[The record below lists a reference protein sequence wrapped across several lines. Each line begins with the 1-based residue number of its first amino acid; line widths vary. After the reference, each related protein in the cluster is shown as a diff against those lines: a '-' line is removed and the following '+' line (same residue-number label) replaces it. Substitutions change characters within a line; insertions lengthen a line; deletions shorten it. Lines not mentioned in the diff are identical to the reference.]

1 ISGGCCGSTRKRTIV
16 GGWAWAWWLVTDVQR
31 LSLEVMTLNPMCEGV
46 ETAQGVPLTVTGVA
60 QCKIMKMMNVYYFHH
75 QADELLGTASEQFL
89 GKSVKEIKQTILQTL
104 EGHLRAILGTLTVEE
119 VYKDRDQFAALVR
132 EVAAPDVG
140 RMGIEILSFTIKD
153 VYDDVQYLQSLGKAQ
168 TASVKRDA
176 DAGVAE
182 ANRDAGIRE
191 AECEKSAM
199 DVKYATDTKIEDNS
213 RMYKLQKANFD
224 QEINTAK
231 AESQLAYELQAAKIR
246 QKIRN
251 EEIQIDVVE
260 RRKQIEIE
268 AQEIMRKERELN
280 ATVRLPAEA
289 ESYRVQMIAEGKRTQ
304 TVEVARAEAERIK
317 KIGLAEATAIESV
330 GKAEAERMRMKAGV
344 YKQYGDA
351 AIMNI
356 VLEALPKIAAEVA
369 APLAKTDEIVLI
381 GGNDSTTGDVT
392 RLVGQLPPAINALT
406 GTLTVEEVYKDRD
419 QFAALVRE
427 VAAPDVGRMGIEI
440 LSFTIK
446 DVYDDV
452 QYLQSLGKAQTAS
465 VKRDADAGV
474 AEANRDAG
482 IREAECEKSA
492 MDVKYATDTKI
503 EDNSRMYKLQ
513 KANFDQEI
521 NTAIAA
527 EVAAPL
533 AKTDEI
539 VLIGG
544 NDSTTGDVTRLVGQL
559 PPAINALTGVDV
571 SKVFSKIPGAKA

>member
-1 ISGGCCGSTRKRTIV
+1 MGNIYTVGPNEALIVSGGCCGSTKKRTIV

-31 LSLEVMTLNPMCEGV
+31 LSLEVMTLNPMCEMV

-89 GKSVKEIKQTILQTL
+89 GKSVKEIKMTILQTL

-168 TASVKRDA
+168 TANVKRDA

-199 DVKYATDTKIEDNS
+199 DVKYSTDTKIEDNA

-246 QKIRN
+246 QRIRN
-251 EEIQIDVVE
+251 EEIQIDIVE

-268 AQEIMRKERELN
+268 TQEIARKDCELS
-280 ATVRLPAEA
+280 ATVKLPAEA

-304 TVEVARAEAERIK
+304 TVAVAQAEAERIK
-317 KIGLAEATAIESV
+317 KIGAAEAHAIEMI
-330 GKAEAERMRMKAGV
+330 GKAEAERMRMKANV

-356 VLEALPKIAAEVA
+356 VLESLPKIAAEIA

-381 GGNDSTTGDVT
+381 GGNDNTT
-392 RLVGQLPPAINALT
+392 A
-406 GTLTVEEVYKDRD
+406 
-419 QFAALVRE
+419 
-427 VAAPDVGRMGIEI
+427 
-440 LSFTIK
+440 
-446 DVYDDV
+446 
-452 QYLQSLGKAQTAS
+452 
-465 VKRDADAGV
+465 
-474 AEANRDAG
+474 
-482 IREAECEKSA
+482 
-492 MDVKYATDTKI
+492 
-503 EDNSRMYKLQ
+503 
-513 KANFDQEI
+513 
-521 NTAIAA
+521 
-527 EVAAPL
+527 
-533 AKTDEI
+533 
-539 VLIGG
+539 
-544 NDSTTGDVTRLVGQL
+544 DVTRLVGQL
-559 PPAINALTGVDV
+559 PPAINALTGVDL
-571 SKVFSKIPGAKA
+571 SKVLGKIPGAKA

>member
-1 ISGGCCGSTRKRTIV
+1 IPGGCCGSTKKRTIV

-31 LSLEVMTLNPMCEGV
+31 LSLNVMTLNPMCENV

-60 QCKIMKMMNVYYFHH
+60 QCKIMKSSSYKNNDYQNDEMMNVYYFHH

-153 VYDDVQYLQSLGKAQ
+153 VYDDVQYLASLGKAQ
-168 TASVKRDA
+168 TAVVKRDA

-199 DVKYATDTKIEDNS
+199 DVKYSTDTKIEDNT

-251 EEIQIDVVE
+251 EEIQIEVVE

-268 AQEIMRKERELN
+268 SQEVQRKDRELTG
-280 ATVRLPAEA
+280 TVKLPAEA
-289 ESYRVQMIAEGKRTQ
+289 EAFRLQ
-304 TVEVARAEAERIK
+304 TLAQAKQCQTIESARAEAERIR
-317 KIGLAEATAIESV
+317 KIGAAEAHAIELV
-330 GKAEAERMRMKAGV
+330 GKAEAERMRMKANV

-356 VLEALPKIAAEVA
+356 KSIPQIAAEVA
-369 APLAKTDEIVLI
+369 APLAKTEEIVLI
-381 GGNDSTTGDVT
+381 GGNDNVTNDVT
-392 RLVGQLPPAINALT
+392 RLVAQLPP
-406 GTLTVEEVYKDRD
+406 
-419 QFAALVRE
+419 
-427 VAAPDVGRMGIEI
+427 
-440 LSFTIK
+440 S
-446 DVYDDV
+446 
-452 QYLQSLGKAQTAS
+452 
-465 VKRDADAGV
+465 
-474 AEANRDAG
+474 
-482 IREAECEKSA
+482 
-492 MDVKYATDTKI
+492 
-503 EDNSRMYKLQ
+503 
-513 KANFDQEI
+513 
-521 NTAIAA
+521 
-527 EVAAPL
+527 
-533 AKTDEI
+533 
-539 VLIGG
+539 
-544 NDSTTGDVTRLVGQL
+544 
-559 PPAINALTGVDV
+559 INALTGVDL
-571 SKVFSKIPGAKA
+571 SKVLSKIPGAKA